1 MFNIYENRKIFFIIP
16 AIIIIIG
23 IVMTFVPGLNFDI
36 DFRGGTSFTVDMGKE
51 VSNDEISNTIKD
63 VLGYQPSSI
72 QKSDGNTV
80 VIKVFNKNNGEGVL
94 DTEMRSKITN
104 ALTEKFGLN
113 EQSIL
118 SVDNV
123 SPSVGNELKMQSLLA
138 LTAAIILMLVY
149 IVIRF
154 EFLSGVAATVS
165 LVHDVLIIVSVYSI
179 FQIPV
184 NTSFIAAILT
194 IIGYSINDTI
204 VIFDRIRENYRF
216 ASKKDDFAVVAE
228 KSVWQCMT
236 RSINTSATTLFSIV
250 ALFAIGVSSLREFTF
265 PLIIGI
271 VSGVYSTVFIA
282 TPVWIMMRGR
292 KIVK

>member
-80 VIKVFNKNNGEGVL
+80 VIKVFNKNNGEGAL

-250 ALFAIGVSSLREFTF
+250 ALFATGVSSLREFTF

>member
-194 IIGYSINDTI
+194 IIGYSVNDTV